1 MTIKKLTKMFC
12 VLLSIFF
19 LFGMFACKKN
29 VSEFPTFE
37 SKEFRFGAF
46 SSPPPTA
53 EAYREYAE
61 TGMNYVLLGQNHG
74 GIGSPIYDSILDYCG
89 ENNLNA
95 VLMQLIEKDF
105 EVNAERDAA
114 LCAKKAYVGKNFK
127 DEPSYSEFERLA
139 GYIKDFERDNPGKLY
154 VNNIYPY
161 IASESSLGGT
171 YENYVKGYI
180 DTVLNKVSGKKILM
194 CDIYPL
200 KSNARGNYLIP
211 GYLYNLETTA
221 HYTMNT
227 DIEVDYYYLTHG
239 HMSYRDISSVKDIL
253 FQFNTLMSYGVKG
266 FWAFTYRN
274 QPGVDFQSGHAL
286 VKVENKNGVWTT
298 TKNDTYYYVKDA
310 ISQLKTM
317 QDAYLH
323 FDYKGTKAILGKLND
338 DGYNDCF
345 DLLNYNLSELNS
357 IKSVDCTQDTII
369 GQFEKDGV
377 DAYMVSNFTEPT
389 QDKSDKVNIYFK
401 GKTKARIYRNG
412 NVEEMD
418 ILQDKLSIILNSGEA
433 AFIIAI

>member
-1 MTIKKLTKMFC
+1 MTIKKLTKMVC

-19 LFGMFACKKN
+19 LLGMFACKKN

-61 TGMNYVLLGQNHG
+61 TGMNYVLLDQNYG
-74 GIGSPIYDSILDYCG
+74 GITSPIYDSILDYCG
-89 ENNLNA
+89 DNNLNA
-95 VLMQLIEKDF
+95 IIMQLVEKDF
-105 EVNAERDAA
+105 EVDAERDAA
-114 LCAKKAYVGKNFK
+114 LCAKKAYAGKNFK
-127 DEPSYSEFERLA
+127 DEPSYSEFDRLA
-139 GYIKDFERDNPGKLY
+139 GYIEDFERDNPGKIY
-154 VNNIYPY
+154 VNNLYPY
-161 IASESSLGGT
+161 FTATSSLGGT

-200 KSNARGNYLIP
+200 KPGARGNYIMP

-227 DIEVDYYYLTHG
+227 DIEVDYYYQAHG
-239 HMSYRDISSVKDIL
+239 HMVYRDITSVKDVL
-253 FQFNTLMSYGVKG
+253 FQFNTLMAYGVKG
-266 FWAFTYRN
+266 FWAFTYRD
-274 QPGVDFQSGHAL
+274 QRGVDFQSGHAL
-286 VKVENKNGVWTT
+286 VNVVNKYGTFTT
-298 TKNDTYYYVKDA
+298 TKHDVYYFVKDA
-310 ISQLKTM
+310 IAQMKTL
-317 QDAYLH
+317 QEAYLH
-323 FDYKGTKAILGKLND
+323 FDYKGTKAIIGKLNE

-357 IKSVDCTQDTII
+357 IKSVDCSQDTII

-377 DAYMVSNFTEPT
+377 DAYLVSNFTEPT
-389 QDKSDKVNIYFK
+389 QDKSDKVNIQFK
-401 GKTKARIYRNG
+401 GKSKARIYRNG
-412 NVEEMD
+412 IVEEIE

>member
-1 MTIKKLTKMFC
+1 MTSKKLIRSVC
-12 VLLSIFF
+12 VFLSVLF
-19 LFGMFACKKN
+19 LSGMFACKDG

-53 EAYREYAE
+53 DAYREYAE
-61 TGMNYVLLGQNHG
+61 TGMNYVLLDQNYG
-74 GIGSPIYDSILDYCG
+74 DIGSPIYDSILDYCG
-89 ENNLNA
+89 DNNLNA
-95 VLMQLIEKDF
+95 IVMQLVEKDF
-105 EVNAERDAA
+105 TVDADRDAA

-127 DEPSYSEFERLA
+127 DEPSYSEFDRLA
-139 GYIKDFERDNPGKLY
+139 SYIKDFERDNPGKLY
-154 VNNIYPY
+154 VNNIFPY
-161 IASESSLGGT
+161 FASVSALGGS
-171 YENYVKGYI
+171 YEDYVKGYI

-200 KSNARGNYLIP
+200 KPGTRGNYILP

-227 DIEVDYYYLTHG
+227 DIEVDYYYQAHG
-239 HMSYRDISSVKDIL
+239 HMSYRNISSIQDIL
-253 FQFNTLMSYGVKG
+253 FQFNTLMAYGVKG
-266 FWAFTYRN
+266 FWAFTYPD
-274 QPGVDFQSGHAL
+274 QKGVDFSWGNAL
-286 VKVENKNGVWTT
+286 VKIENKYGVFTT
-298 TKNDTYYYVKDA
+298 TKHDTYYYVKDA
-310 ISQLKTM
+310 IAQLKTM
-317 QDAYLH
+317 QEAYLH
-323 FDYKGTKAILGKLND
+323 FNYKGTKAIIGKLNEE
-338 DGYNDCF
+338 GYNDCF

-369 GQFEKDGV
+369 GQFEKGGV

-401 GKTKARIYRNG
+401 DKTKARIYRNG
-412 NVEEMD
+412 GFEDMD
-418 ILQDKLSIILNSGEA
+418 ILQDKLSIVLNSGEA